1 MPRSINPFPW
11 DDLELDAGGL
21 VFFSF
26 GNVLRTRLDG
36 LCAAF
41 LSTARLDAWLG
52 RNWRRYTIDYSR
64 HAFVRTL

>member
-26 GNVLRTRLDG
+26 GNVLRTRRDG

-41 LSTARLDAWLG
+41 
-52 RNWRRYTIDYSR
+52 
-64 HAFVRTL
+64 